1 MTIYY
6 WDKPNTS
13 ELYHLWYNIFHDSKS
28 FCDYYFAE
36 KLIDNKVI
44 VAQENSEIVSQ
55 VHMNPYELSLSN
67 RQISCYYIV
76 GVSTKESYRGNG
88 LARKLITKSI
98 SDLYDEKCEFIFLT
112 TVDENI
118 YTKYNFRYITS
129 CLEGQFIKT
138 KNRLPLANPPIALN
152 LSISKAFYSY
162 YVKKMQNT
170 YNGYIVRDDYYISRI
185 IKEMECENGSI
196 QLFYKDNTICGYI
209 MLYIFEDSIQIREML
224 YDNSVLIDI
233 LSYLQNIM
241 ADHKTVSFVL
251 PYDFN
256 LASIFQNYF
265 ISTFVIKPYIM
276 ARLVYIKTFLQAITS
291 SAPIKFNLQIMDSI
305 IEQNNR
311 TFLWDISINSSSI
324 TETNLP
330 ADIIIDIGVLTQW
343 LCGYI
348 HIEELI
354 ALNKIEIKNNTIRAS
369 LSQIK
374 TLNPIWINEVV

>member
-1 MTIYY
+1 
-6 WDKPNTS
+6 
-13 ELYHLWYNIFHDSKS
+13 
-28 FCDYYFAE
+28 
-36 KLIDNKVI
+36 
-44 VAQENSEIVSQ
+44 
-55 VHMNPYELSLSN
+55 
-67 RQISCYYIV
+67 
-76 GVSTKESYRGNG
+76 
-88 LARKLITKSI
+88 
-98 SDLYDEKCEFIFLT
+98 
-112 TVDENI
+112 
-118 YTKYNFRYITS
+118 
-129 CLEGQFIKT
+129 
-138 KNRLPLANPPIALN
+138 
-152 LSISKAFYSY
+152 
-162 YVKKMQNT
+162 
-170 YNGYIVRDDYYISRI
+170 
-185 IKEMECENGSI
+185 
-196 QLFYKDNTICGYI
+196 